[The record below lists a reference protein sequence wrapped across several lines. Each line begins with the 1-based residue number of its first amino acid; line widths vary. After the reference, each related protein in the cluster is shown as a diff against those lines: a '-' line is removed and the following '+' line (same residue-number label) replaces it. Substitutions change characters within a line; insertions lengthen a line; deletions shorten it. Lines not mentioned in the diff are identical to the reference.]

1 MGQVSGFHILK
12 GSAIKGRGEWGQK
25 EGQRAGGREG
35 KKENAAE
42 AEHGLQSPKGP
53 LYLPLSRNVRPGYEN
68 GQIKGRTSVPPSLP
82 ILTALRVSDV

>member
-1 MGQVSGFHILK
+1 MGT
-12 GSAIKGRGEWGQK
+12 
-25 EGQRAGGREG
+25 EGGTESWREG
-35 KKENAAE
+35 GKENASE

-68 GQIKGRTSVPPSLP
+68 GQIKGRMSVPPSLP

>member
-35 KKENAAE
+35 GKENAAE

-68 GQIKGRTSVPPSLP
+68 GQVKGRTSVPCSLP